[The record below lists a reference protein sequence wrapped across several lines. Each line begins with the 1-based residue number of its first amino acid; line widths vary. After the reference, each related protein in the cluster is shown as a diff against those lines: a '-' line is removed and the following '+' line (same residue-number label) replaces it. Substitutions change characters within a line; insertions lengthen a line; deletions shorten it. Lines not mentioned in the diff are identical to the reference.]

1 MTGLG
6 TAVAEN
12 GDTNDDIEDIDKY
25 SSELFFASGTEVNLS
40 LRDCHR

>member
-25 SSELFFASGTEVNLS
+25 SSELFFASGNLS